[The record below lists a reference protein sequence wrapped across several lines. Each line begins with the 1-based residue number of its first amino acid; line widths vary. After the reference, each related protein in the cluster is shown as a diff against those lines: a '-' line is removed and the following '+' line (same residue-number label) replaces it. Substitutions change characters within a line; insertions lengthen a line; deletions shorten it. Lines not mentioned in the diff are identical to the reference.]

1 MLAAALFGE
10 ARALAVR
17 AGSVAEAREILE
29 GLAEGRFDLVA
40 QEAGLMAGYWS
51 ASVQR
56 SHPVDL
62 LAAGLLVASGPVDLD
77 RVARWVEIGRRRGA
91 APMYRA
97 R

>member
-10 ARALAVR
+10 ARALAVQ
-17 AGSVAEAREILE
+17 AGSIAQAREV
-29 GLAEGRFDLVA
+29 LATLAAGRSDLVA
-40 QEAGLMAGYWS
+40 QEAGLMAGYWL
-51 ASVQR
+51 AAVQR

-62 LAAGLLVASGPVDLD
+62 LAAGLLIVSGPVDLD
-77 RVARWVEIGRRRGA
+77 VVARWVEIGRQRGS